1 MHGRF
6 LENIRLILLTRF
18 NMSIIVSNVG
28 KAYKYYNSKWKR
40 LVEKLGPGNR
50 VLHSKKWVLKNIS
63 FTINPGESVGIVGV
77 NGAGKSTLLKLLTGT
92 TQPTEGSITTVGRV
106 AALLELGMGFHP
118 DFSGRQNVYMSGLMM
133 GLTRDR
139 VTQLM
144 PEIEAFADI
153 GHYIDQPV
161 RVYSSG
167 MQMRLAFAVAT
178 ASRPDVLIVDEALS
192 VGDSRFQ
199 AKCFARIAEFKK
211 AGTTLLLVSHSA
223 SDIVR
228 HCDRAIFLKNGHIE
242 LDGLSRDVTN
252 RYMDELFGKS
262 DNSDLEISEPQKTES
277 DYNELDPAEVEELY
291 HMRIGYRPEEY
302 RWGQGGAR
310 IIDYTIHANNEYYPT
325 SIESNQ
331 YTDFSIKIIF
341 DESFENVVPG
351 ILIKTLDGLF
361 LYGTNSFLAS
371 AGRENCSVE
380 RGDVKIFKFS
390 FPLNLNSG
398 DYMLS
403 FGVSA
408 GDPRGEMVPLDRRYD
423 SIILHINK
431 KMEFWGVVDL
441 KSSFSCCN

>member
-1 MHGRF
+1 
-6 LENIRLILLTRF
+6 
-18 NMSIIVSNVG
+18 MSIIVSNVG

-50 VLHSKKWVLKNIS
+50 VLHSKKWVLKDIS

-118 DFSGRQNVYMSGLMM
+118 DFTGRQNVYMSGLMM
-133 GLTRDR
+133 GLTRYQ

-178 ASRPDVLIVDEALS
+178 ASRPDILIVDEALS

-228 HCDRAIFLKNGHIE
+228 HCDRGIFLKNGHIE
-242 LDGLSRDVTN
+242 LDGSSRDVTN

-262 DNSDLEISEPQKTES
+262 DDSNLDLSESPRIESQKAESQKAESQKTES
-277 DYNELDPAEVEELY
+277 DFNEFDPAGVADLY
-291 HMRIGYRPEEY
+291 HTRIGYRPEEY

-310 IIDYTIHANNEYYPT
+310 IIDYIIRVNNKYYPT

-331 YTDFSIKIIF
+331 HTDFIIKVIF
-341 DESFENVVPG
+341 DESFDNVVPG

-371 AGRENCSVE
+371 SGRESCSVQ